1 MAKKARKKLEEEEAA
16 AFEFPP
22 FDESSFATKEF
33 ELGMGLL
40 LAGIFTLVIGVV
52 SWALSV
58 SGLPWFVP
66 LLIGVVAIILSPFA
80 IRRLRTLSTLYTKGD
95 WAGLIAMEFFG
106 WFALWFLLL
115 NVARSAI

>member
-1 MAKKARKKLEEEEAA
+1 MAKKARRKLEEEEAA

-22 FDESSFATKEF
+22 FDEAAFATKEF

-40 LAGIFTLVIGVV
+40 LAGIITLAIGVL

-66 LLIGVVAIILSPFA
+66 LILGAALIVVSPFL
-80 IRRLRTLSTLYTKGD
+80 IRRLRTLSSLYTKGD

-106 WFALWFLLL
+106 WFALWFVLLDL
-115 NVARSAI
+115 VPSLL